1 MNLGNIYV
9 DIKGDTKDV
18 RNDLT
23 SLEKKATTQMNKME
37 KHTNKALANMKKY
50 WKLYAAAAVAGIVL
64 IGKSFVDAA
73 KTSENYQIRLK
84 ALLGSAEAG
93 NKVFKDM
100 ADYASGVAF
109 EYREIM
115 GAATSL
121 AGVMKGGGEE
131 INKYMPI
138 IADLAA
144 VTGLGIEEVTG
155 QVIRMYSAGA
165 ASADMFRERGILA
178 MLGFQAGVK
187 YTAEE
192 TRRMLVDSYTAADSK
207 IRGTSKELADTWDG
221 LMSMMSD
228 KWFQFRNLIMDAG
241 VYTALKDALADINIR
256 FEKWIANNRAIIS
269 VKIPEYVDKIKSAME
284 KLWSV
289 ISYDPAIIEYGIVGL
304 VIGGKKGAVIMG
316 ALGHMKTWVSNLSAA
331 LGMASAGL
339 VSFSEVARANFKELE
354 AIVAS
359 GDRRLKEMTDR
370 GFRMKINI
378 DSPGKIID
386 PEVFE
391 NLKYL
396 KEQLRLDAE
405 TESWRE
411 QARVVWAL
419 NEATMQ
425 LTNSIEEGMAVT
437 SASLDLIKEQNE
449 LRLEGIE
456 ATAMA
461 EIALGMEV
469 DKGVKKSFDAYK
481 AYEKEKVKIALT
493 AAKEVLSGW
502 SAAFSQ
508 LAKGSE
514 TAFRMWK
521 AVAIA
526 ETIVDT
532 YAAAQA
538 AYKAMAGIPV
548 VGPALGVAAAAAAVA
563 AGMVRVSAIRSQEA
577 AAMYHHGGTA
587 GVSSGLSKSVPTG
600 LFDNAPRLHNGLRSD
615 EYPAILQRG
624 EEVRS
629 VDDVEDD
636 TYGDQPIIQVSL
648 VLDGREITKS
658 VTRRLEMDSTQLNR
672 LRKAIA

>member
-1 MNLGNIYV
+1 
-9 DIKGDTKDV
+9 
-18 RNDLT
+18 
-23 SLEKKATTQMNKME
+23 
-37 KHTNKALANMKKY
+37 
-50 WKLYAAAAVAGIVL
+50 
-64 IGKSFVDAA
+64 
-73 KTSENYQIRLK
+73 
-84 ALLGSAEAG
+84 
-93 NKVFKDM
+93 
-100 ADYASGVAF
+100 
-109 EYREIM
+109 
-115 GAATSL
+115 
-121 AGVMKGGGEE
+121 
-131 INKYMPI
+131 
-138 IADLAA
+138 
-144 VTGLGIEEVTG
+144 
-155 QVIRMYSAGA
+155 
-165 ASADMFRERGILA
+165 

-207 IRGTSKELADTWDG
+207 IRGTSEELANTWDG

-228 KWFQFRNLIMDAG
+228 KWFQFRNLIMDVG
-241 VYTALKDALADINIR
+241 VYTALKDALADINNR
-256 FEKWIANNRAIIS
+256 FERWITNNREIIS
-269 VKIPEYVDKIKSAME
+269 VKIPEYVDKIKNAME

-359 GDRRLKEMTDR
+359 GDRRLKEMSDR

-396 KEQLRLDAE
+396 KEQLKLDAE

-411 QARVVWAL
+411 QERVMWAI
-419 NEATMQ
+419 NEATLQ
-425 LTNSIEEGMAVT
+425 LNESISEGMRITAEG
-437 SASLDLIKEQNE
+437 LDHIKEQNE
-449 LRLEGIE
+449 LRLEGINAAAE
-456 ATAMA
+456 A
-461 EIALGMEV
+461 EYALGV
-469 DKGVKKSFDAYK
+469 AIDKGVKQSAESYK
-481 AYEKEKVKIALT
+481 KYEKEKVKIALAT
-493 AAKEVLSGW
+493 AKTILSGW
-502 SAAFSQ
+502 SASFAQ

-514 TAFRMWK
+514 KAFAMWK

-577 AAMYHHGGTA
+577 AAMYHSGGIA
-587 GVSSGLSKSVPTG
+587 GVYSGHSMNVPAG
-600 LFDNAPRLHNGLRSD
+600 MFNNAPRLHSGLAAD

-629 VDDVEDD
+629 ASDVEEDEF
-636 TYGDQPIIQVSL
+636 GDAPVLQVNL
-648 VLDGREITKS
+648 MLDGREITRS
-658 VTRRLEMDSTQLNR
+658 VIHRMEMDGSQLNR
-672 LRKAIA
+672 LRKTIA